1 MAKVNWVAKYAG
13 AYGFYTESD
22 LDSMR
27 AECCSYEYDELCKIG
42 DMCNLLYEGCVG
54 WKHMEIGEVVE
65 YWEERILPDTVDE
78 AELVKM
84 AELHGMNDRIE
95 KGASRPDE

>member
-1 MAKVNWVAKYAG
+1 
-13 AYGFYTESD
+13 
-22 LDSMR
+22 
-27 AECCSYEYDELCKIG
+27 
-42 DMCNLLYEGCVG
+42 
-54 WKHMEIGEVVE
+54 MEIGEVVE

-95 KGASRPDE
+95 KGDSRPDE

>member
-27 AECCSYEYDELCKIG
+27 AECFNYEYDALCSIG
-42 DMCNLLYEGCVG
+42 DLSNVLYEGCVG
-54 WKHMEIGEVVE
+54 WKHMQSEEVVE
-65 YWEERILPDTVDE
+65 YWEEEILPDTVAE
-78 AELVKM
+78 AELAKM

-95 KGASRPDE
+95 KGDSRPDE